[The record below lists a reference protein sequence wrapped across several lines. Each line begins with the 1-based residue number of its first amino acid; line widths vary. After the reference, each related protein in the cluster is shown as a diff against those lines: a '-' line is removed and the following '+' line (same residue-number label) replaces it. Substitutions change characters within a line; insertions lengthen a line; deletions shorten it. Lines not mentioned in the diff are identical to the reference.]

1 MSSTITAQDLQ
12 NEFDSIARE
21 IIEEVKNYGGDEY
34 ELAHQAADGH
44 QWIIYYTGSIDL
56 VHACW
61 HWNSI
66 LFDDAQDLAECGEA
80 SNQSWLE
87 QTTQLAY
94 CIMLRGI
101 TRSLNKINREAA

>member
-1 MSSTITAQDLQ
+1 MSNAITGQELQ
-12 NEFDSIARE
+12 NEFDAIAQE
-21 IIEEVKNYGGDEY
+21 IIEEVENYGGDEY

-44 QWIIYYTGSIDL
+44 EWVIYYTRSIDL

-66 LFDDAQDLAECGEA
+66 LFDDAEDLAECGGSEGK
-80 SNQSWLE
+80 SWLE
-87 QTTQLAY
+87 QTTRLAY

-101 TRSLNKINREAA
+101 TRSLHKVREAA